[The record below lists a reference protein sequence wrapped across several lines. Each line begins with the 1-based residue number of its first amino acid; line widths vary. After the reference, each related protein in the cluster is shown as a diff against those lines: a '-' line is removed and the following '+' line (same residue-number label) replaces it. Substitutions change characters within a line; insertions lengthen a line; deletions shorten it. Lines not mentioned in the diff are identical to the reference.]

1 MVVVHYEDFSSII
14 LANELILIWLFLFLN
29 FASEI
34 FASNLC
40 GAGTVP
46 VQHLPMIFMMRTS

>member
-40 GAGTVP
+40 GAGTFTNDFYDENKLDV
-46 VQHLPMIFMMRTS
+46 